1 MKKVHKV
8 FHRIWRILT
17 KRKGIYCI
25 MGRKNEICP
34 NVFLHELT
42 TIGDYNYI
50 GHYSMTLNAKIG
62 NYCSIASNVK
72 IGQMNHDLKCVST
85 SCHIFGPNR
94 GVTEESGFSSPTIIE
109 NDVWIAANA
118 VVKQG
123 VTVGTGAV
131 IGAGAV
137 VTKDVPPYAIVGGV
151 PAKIIRYRF
160 DDETIKMLLDSKW
173 WELPPKEAREVCKR
187 LQLKVSVYSNQNR
200 GVLC

>member
-1 MKKVHKV
+1 MITKIKKLFKRVIRIFLGKKGVYCKLGKGNRICRPV
-8 FHRIWRILT
+8 F
-17 KRKGIYCI
+17 
-25 MGRKNEICP
+25 
-34 NVFLHELT
+34 FHEMT
-42 TIGDYNYI
+42 TVGNYNYI
-50 GHYSMTLNAKIG
+50 GHYSMTLNAEIG
-62 NYCSIASNVK
+62 NYCSIASSVK
-72 IGQMNHDLKCVST
+72 LGQGDHDLKCVST
-85 SCHIFGPNR
+85 STHIYGPKHGITQHNDCAKR
-94 GVTEESGFSSPTIIE
+94 TIIE

-173 WELPPKEAREVCKR
+173 WELPPKEARKLCKKLQIEV
-187 LQLKVSVYSNQNR
+187 SD
-200 GVLC
+200 